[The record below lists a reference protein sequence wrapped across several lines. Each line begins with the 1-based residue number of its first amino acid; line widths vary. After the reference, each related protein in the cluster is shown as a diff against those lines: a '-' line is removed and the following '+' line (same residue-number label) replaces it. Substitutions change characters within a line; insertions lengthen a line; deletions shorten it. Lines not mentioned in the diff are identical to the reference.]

1 MIYTVNVSDY
11 LSGQMTRPQTKLAM
25 VNWLSKFLFRRS
37 DNLLL
42 ISTDFL
48 AQRIEFTSCFVSLK
62 PFPSIRFCY
71 LYIFQKHIKLLKLTR

>member
-11 LSGQMTRPQTKLAM
+11 ISIFISGHMTRSQTKLAM

-48 AQRIEFTSCFVSLK
+48 AQRIEFTSCFVSPKL
-62 PFPSIRFCY
+62 FPSIRFCY
-71 LYIFQKHIKLLKLTR
+71 LYTFQ